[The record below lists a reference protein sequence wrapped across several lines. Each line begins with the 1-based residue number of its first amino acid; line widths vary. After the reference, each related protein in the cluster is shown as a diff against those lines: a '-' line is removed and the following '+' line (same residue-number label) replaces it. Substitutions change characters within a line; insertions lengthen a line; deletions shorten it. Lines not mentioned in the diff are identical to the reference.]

1 MLAEEPRFMRNV
13 KGSMITG
20 DRCVSGMN
28 TNGRSLGE
36 NVRVVDEKEKSGK
49 QYYFPSILH
58 YFIKSPLKAS
68 AAGSVKSFSVWLL

>member
-1 MLAEEPRFMRNV
+1 MRNV

-36 NVRVVDEKEKSGK
+36 KVRVVDEKEKNGK
-49 QYYFPSILH
+49 Q
-58 YFIKSPLKAS
+58 
-68 AAGSVKSFSVWLL
+68 